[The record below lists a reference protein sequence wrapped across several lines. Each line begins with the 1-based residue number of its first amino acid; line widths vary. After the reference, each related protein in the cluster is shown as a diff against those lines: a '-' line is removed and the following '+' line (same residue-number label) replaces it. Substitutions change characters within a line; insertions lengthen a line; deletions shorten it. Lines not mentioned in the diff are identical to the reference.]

1 MVPLAIPMTLQA
13 SLLARFDRL
22 PATREVVQIG
32 AALGRSFSHELISAV
47 AQVPQHRI
55 DDALA
60 QLANAELILQRGT
73 APDAK
78 YTFKHALVQEVAH
91 GTLLRGQR
99 QQLHHRISE
108 VLEGQFAEIVETQ
121 PDLLAR
127 HCAEAGLVDKAVHYQ
142 LKAGQQAIARGA
154 MTEAVM
160 QLQKG
165 LELLSSLSNEP
176 DRGRQELPIQIA
188 LGVALA
194 ASKGFAAPQTGQA
207 YARAHAL
214 CTQLGD
220 TATLMSVLSG
230 QSAFH
235 LTRGEY
241 IAARECA
248 ENLLR
253 LSEKQHDTSAMLLG
267 HCAMGPPLYYFGEFA
282 SSRHHQERVLAIYAP
297 ETHRHPPG
305 ATAVDVKV
313 RALNFLAYNLSAL
326 GHQDQALSR
335 GEQAVLWGRAL
346 RHSHSLLYALAHTAG
361 LLIATEKM
369 QPAFDALEEATA
381 IATQQGFPF
390 WLAYCTMLR
399 GYVLVTR
406 GEAAKGL
413 ALARK
418 GHEDMKATGAW
429 SSEAFGLRLLAK
441 CSEHA
446 ELPDEAFDLLTKAL
460 DIAERTNERFVEAEL
475 YRRKG
480 EWLLAYRRSETAEA
494 ELCFQRALAVAQK
507 QNARTHQLRAA
518 TSLARLWL
526 HQGKQDEARDLL
538 APIYNWF
545 TEGFDTAVLG
555 EARALLEQLSEP
567 GNRFSA

>member
-1 MVPLAIPMTLQA
+1 M
-13 SLLARFDRL
+13 
-22 PATREVVQIG
+22 
-32 AALGRSFSHELISAV
+32 
-47 AQVPQHRI
+47 
-55 DDALA
+55 
-60 QLANAELILQRGT
+60 
-73 APDAK
+73 
-78 YTFKHALVQEVAH
+78 
-91 GTLLRGQR
+91 LRGSAQR
-99 QQLHHRISE
+99 ICCD
-108 VLEGQFAEIVETQ
+108 F
-121 PDLLAR
+121 
-127 HCAEAGLVDKAVHYQ
+127 
-142 LKAGQQAIARGA
+142 
-154 MTEAVM
+154 
-160 QLQKG
+160 
-165 LELLSSLSNEP
+165 
-176 DRGRQELPIQIA
+176 
-188 LGVALA
+188 
-194 ASKGFAAPQTGQA
+194 
-207 YARAHAL
+207 
-214 CTQLGD
+214 
-220 TATLMSVLSG
+220 
-230 QSAFH
+230 
-235 LTRGEY
+235 
-241 IAARECA
+241 
-248 ENLLR
+248 
-253 LSEKQHDTSAMLLG
+253 SEKQHDTSAMLLG

-418 GHEDMKATGAW
+418 GHDDMKATGAW

-507 QNARTHQLRAA
+507 QNARTYQLRAA

-526 HQGKQDEARDLL
+526 HQGKHDEARDLL

-545 TEGFDTAVLG
+545 TEGFDTAVLR
-555 EARALLEQLSEP
+555 EAKITLEEL
-567 GNRFSA
+567 AT